1 MEEKEELLF
10 DENARFTMNPGEVEF
25 LDEVG
30 NVVSGDIKEFFEKQ
44 REELLTIIE
53 PLKLGDVVKIKGT
66 GQIVMVAAI
75 DFKFNEV
82 VKSQYAGTL
91 FNSENE
97 NLILFNQEDIE
108 KVYDSSLVELAQ
120 KKTR

>member
-1 MEEKEELLF
+1 MEEKDELMF
-10 DENARFTMNPGEVEF
+10 DETARFAMNTNEVEF
-25 LDEVG
+25 LDESG
-30 NVVSGDIKEFFEKQ
+30 NTITGDVKEYFTKQ
-44 REELLTIIE
+44 REEMLTINKF
-53 PLKLGDVVKIKGT
+53 LKLGDVVKIKGT

-75 DFKFNEV
+75 DFKINEV

-108 KVYDSSLVELAQ
+108 KIYDSSIVELAQ